1 MVHRE
6 KPTISI
12 TLPKHIHEWVEREAK
27 RNHRSR
33 SQMIALVIEE
43 AIRHREKQSGD
54 ASLFVN
60 EEPQSYARP
69 VTEENKYAPSPLE
82 VIIRFAREGIR
93 SLGIDP
99 AKPAQANFEY
109 ISAKFPELLRALS
122 RLARQTTADPNSI
135 QPFDERLWPYT
146 QKELYALRDVYSL
159 IWRRQHS

>member
-12 TLPKHIHEWVEREAK
+12 TLPKHIHDWVDSEAK

-33 SQMIALVIEE
+33 SQMIALVIED
-43 AIRHREKQSGD
+43 AIKCHEKQSSD
-54 ASLFVN
+54 SATCVN
-60 EEPQSYARP
+60 EESQSYTKLVP
-69 VTEENKYAPSPLE
+69 GVNKYAPSPLE

-93 SLGIDP
+93 SLEIDP

-146 QKELYALRDVYSL
+146 QKELYA
-159 IWRRQHS
+159 

>member
-12 TLPKHIHEWVEREAK
+12 TLPKHVHDWVEREAK

-43 AIRHREKQSGD
+43 TIKHHEIQSSD
-54 ASLFVN
+54 SPIFVN
-60 EEPQSYARP
+60 EEPQSYTKP
-69 VTEENKYAPSPLE
+69 VTDENNYAPSPLE
-82 VIIRFAREGIR
+82 VIIKFAREGIR

-99 AKPAQANFEY
+99 SKPAPTNFQY
-109 ISAKFPELLRALS
+109 IRAKYPELIQALS
-122 RLARQTTADPNSI
+122 RLASQTTADPSAI

-159 IWRRQHS
+159 IWRRAHS